1 MGGDELE
8 KIVSDSTAQEI
19 VTKLSDNL
27 EQNISILE
35 AMISKT
41 EDFYGLVAARLPE
54 IEQNIDETIEE
65 TELLIN
71 YFIETESNESE
82 VNGGFQMAEVLGNLQ
97 KRINQ
102 VYDSLSARDEISEV
116 LEGFVIDSTDDQAQ
130 FSEVLN
136 LIEELD
142 EVLSELEDL
151 SINAIIVS
159 SKAGDKGA
167 GFRVIS
173 NEINRLSADIKE
185 KYNFIEESMLNLQNW
200 YDDFTDDLHRL
211 AEIEETVATDYKQEV
226 KGVFNE
232 ILASLQTIS
241 DMLKDFMDHINQAV
255 APIYDIMVLTQ
266 NQDIIRQNL
275 ENLIKIIS
283 NTYQEVKGLNL
294 IGMGDKE
301 ILDHLV
307 FMSEV
312 FNLSQK
318 LMTNILQQL
327 QDSLFA
333 IQDKFTEMDLN
344 LNEIKE
350 DGKELTSFLAG
361 RPEEENRTVEEERVS
376 LELIYQN
383 LINFIPKLTN
393 ALEELDD
400 KYVHVLDNKMIFYD
414 NMKKIQ
420 EQFTEINGVANQ
432 FNKIRL
438 LAKIEFS
445 RMPTAKQSFADDIEA
460 AIKDFINSSD
470 HNQRLYSDLKVHL
483 EENYKQFMAI
493 SSKTRD
499 TINQS
504 NEVIAESEDKL
515 LLTKRL
521 IKEAIQA
528 LQQSINDLVS
538 EVTMVNQQ
546 IDECHTLQTEGQSV
560 IDSLEEF
567 KLEVIE
573 LKESYLEKA
582 GLESWEEHNER
593 LQELVIQ
600 FTSYLERKTAQDE
613 IDDLDIEVGSEGG
626 ELTLF

>member
-1 MGGDELE
+1 M
-8 KIVSDSTAQEI
+8 
-19 VTKLSDNL
+19 
-27 EQNISILE
+27 
-35 AMISKT
+35 
-41 EDFYGLVAARLPE
+41 
-54 IEQNIDETIEE
+54 
-65 TELLIN
+65 
-71 YFIETESNESE
+71 
-82 VNGGFQMAEVLGNLQ
+82 
-97 KRINQ
+97 
-102 VYDSLSARDEISEV
+102 
-116 LEGFVIDSTDDQAQ
+116 
-130 FSEVLN
+130 
-136 LIEELD
+136 
-142 EVLSELEDL
+142 
-151 SINAIIVS
+151 
-159 SKAGDKGA
+159 
-167 GFRVIS
+167 
-173 NEINRLSADIKE
+173 
-185 KYNFIEESMLNLQNW
+185 
-200 YDDFTDDLHRL
+200 
-211 AEIEETVATDYKQEV
+211 
-226 KGVFNE
+226 
-232 ILASLQTIS
+232 
-241 DMLKDFMDHINQAV
+241 
-255 APIYDIMVLTQ
+255 
-266 NQDIIRQNL
+266 
-275 ENLIKIIS
+275 
-283 NTYQEVKGLNL
+283 
-294 IGMGDKE
+294 
-301 ILDHLV
+301 
-307 FMSEV
+307 
-312 FNLSQK
+312 
-318 LMTNILQQL
+318 
-327 QDSLFA
+327 
-333 IQDKFTEMDLN
+333 
-344 LNEIKE
+344 
-350 DGKELTSFLAG
+350 TSFLAG

-600 FTSYLERKTAQDE
+600 FTNYLERKTAQDE